1 MTEQNTMRDQITAA
15 AERVA
20 SSEGLEVV
28 EVVLRGSGGNRL
40 LRIII
45 DKPEGVS
52 LNECETVS
60 RQLGAI
66 LDVEELV
73 PGGRYQLEVSSPGIE
88 RKLFRPKD
96 FERFTG
102 HQVKITLHEP
112 HEGRKTFEG
121 TLSAFSGDRISL
133 ELSPG
138 SRMSFTLQEI
148 ARANL
153 KHDWGQPAKSLH

>member
-1 MTEQNTMRDQITAA
+1 MTGQTALQQSITAA

-20 SSEGLEVV
+20 ASEGLELV
-28 EVVLRGSGGNRL
+28 EVVLRGSGASRL
-40 LRIII
+40 LRVVI

-52 LNECETVS
+52 LNDCETVS

-96 FERFTG
+96 FQRFVG
-102 HQVKITLHEP
+102 RPIKVTLHDAR
-112 HEGRKTFEG
+112 EGRKTFEG
-121 TLSAFSGDRISL
+121 TLAGFAEDVVQLALPTGEALSL
-133 ELSPG
+133 
-138 SRMSFTLQEI
+138 TLQEI
-148 ARANL
+148 SRANL
-153 KHDWGQPAKSLH
+153 KYDWGQPTKPSS